1 MTRISTRNVLFL
13 SVFSVYSL
21 SSLTS
26 AQGAERSAVVAG
38 KQAGPRVGKI
48 RSQPTPKRTSAASK
62 RGHQS
67 MKSAEGENVTVTRR
81 RVAFGRGREQ
91 HVGVSSTY
99 ISKDTLAQHQVVDV
113 KGLMNLAPNLTV
125 QPQGGSSGVNFTLR
139 GIGFRDF
146 TFNNTPSVMTYVDD
160 VALPIG
166 YMSGAAL
173 FDLSGVD
180 VQTGPVGFS
189 HGQTV
194 TAGELN
200 IKTADP
206 TKDFHYGASQD
217 LATYARSITNLYVS
231 GSITDKLQ
239 YRIAG
244 YTQHGGGFQKSLYN
258 GEMLGNANKGAIRA
272 KLAWQPDEKTDV
284 KVTGIW
290 AQDNSEAMGAFNV
303 QDSGHGIP
311 SYQNNLKTG
320 WGFRPE
326 FLKLTGNEGA
336 NKPFY
341 NNTFWGATLAAT
353 RELGFAQLT
362 TTSSFQQMYIHN
374 LMDLDATP
382 RAIYDDNVNTNG
394 NLFSQEVRLH
404 SEKPNSRVQ
413 WAVGMYYNRTQL
425 KSSFF
430 NDYTESVTRPFMI
443 RTSYRQNQQAFSQ
456 YGRVR
461 FAVTSKLHLIAGL
474 SHESD
479 DRRLLDMETKRYR
492 TASYPVNWDN
502 HYPNFGALTNQF
514 AGMGG
519 IEYQVLPNVLLY
531 GNIRKGFKPGGFT
544 ANNTVVAAQ
553 LTPTKP
559 ESLLAYEVGFKTDFF
574 NHKLRFNTDAF
585 WYDYHGQ
592 QIMGL
597 QVIPNYG
604 TVGQYIN
611 IPKSQIWGVETE
623 IDINPLRNFYIEQHI
638 GYERG
643 VYKDLNMVNSSAVT
657 AYYQKTGEFKPFYD
671 NYSGVD
677 SGIPK
682 LTLNGNANYKAHV
695 AGGWVLTPYMAWSYR
710 GSQLDMPGNPV
721 YRMAPYFLLDAG
733 LTWAPSNNKWSLT
746 VYSTNLLDRH
756 YDLTRELGLNAYYGT
771 PGTPRMVGG
780 RFRIDL

>member
-1 MTRISTRNVLFL
+1 MIRISTRNVLFL
-13 SVFSVYSL
+13 SVFSVYSF

-26 AQGAERSAVVAG
+26 AQGAERSAVMAE
-38 KQAGPRVGKI
+38 KQAGSRVGKL
-48 RSQPTPKRTSAASK
+48 RSQPTPQKSLAASK

-311 SYQNNLKTG
+311 SYQNNL
-320 WGFRPE
+320 
-326 FLKLTGNEGA
+326 
-336 NKPFY
+336 
-341 NNTFWGATLAAT
+341 
-353 RELGFAQLT
+353 
-362 TTSSFQQMYIHN
+362 
-374 LMDLDATP
+374 
-382 RAIYDDNVNTNG
+382 RAC
-394 NLFSQEVRLH
+394 
-404 SEKPNSRVQ
+404 
-413 WAVGMYYNRTQL
+413 
-425 KSSFF
+425 
-430 NDYTESVTRPFMI
+430 
-443 RTSYRQNQQAFSQ
+443 
-456 YGRVR
+456 
-461 FAVTSKLHLIAGL
+461 
-474 SHESD
+474 
-479 DRRLLDMETKRYR
+479 
-492 TASYPVNWDN
+492 
-502 HYPNFGALTNQF
+502 
-514 AGMGG
+514 
-519 IEYQVLPNVLLY
+519 
-531 GNIRKGFKPGGFT
+531 
-544 ANNTVVAAQ
+544 
-553 LTPTKP
+553 
-559 ESLLAYEVGFKTDFF
+559 
-574 NHKLRFNTDAF
+574 
-585 WYDYHGQ
+585 
-592 QIMGL
+592 
-597 QVIPNYG
+597 
-604 TVGQYIN
+604 
-611 IPKSQIWGVETE
+611 
-623 IDINPLRNFYIEQHI
+623 
-638 GYERG
+638 
-643 VYKDLNMVNSSAVT
+643 
-657 AYYQKTGEFKPFYD
+657 
-671 NYSGVD
+671 
-677 SGIPK
+677 
-682 LTLNGNANYKAHV
+682 
-695 AGGWVLTPYMAWSYR
+695 
-710 GSQLDMPGNPV
+710 
-721 YRMAPYFLLDAG
+721 
-733 LTWAPSNNKWSLT
+733 
-746 VYSTNLLDRH
+746 
-756 YDLTRELGLNAYYGT
+756 
-771 PGTPRMVGG
+771 
-780 RFRIDL
+780 